1 MEVNGVRHRTG
12 PKVPVILRG
21 LAFLPILLVAV
32 GWSHRRPSGNAGPG
46 SQLGRRPDIDP
57 SAVKVLIMI
66 GVGVVACVVRLAM
79 AVAVQGRAHAIKVL
93 LRP

>member
-1 MEVNGVRHRTG
+1 VET
-12 PKVPVILRG
+12 LG
-21 LAFLPILLVAV
+21 LAVNLVVART
-32 GWSHRRPSGNAGPG
+32 S
-46 SQLGRRPDIDP
+46 IP

>member
-1 MEVNGVRHRTG
+1 VETLGLVVNLVVARTS
-12 PKVPVILRG
+12 I
-21 LAFLPILLVAV
+21 
-32 GWSHRRPSGNAGPG
+32 
-46 SQLGRRPDIDP
+46 P